1 MRPSRSRGFNLLEMA
16 VVLAIIGVLVSVA
29 LPSWRSA
36 QLQQVE
42 NEARTVLERLDLKQK
57 LHWQRYARYAL
68 EAELPPLGALS
79 ESVAAEYQLSV
90 ELTPEGYRL
99 SLLSLNADLSS
110 IGLTHSGLW
119 TQSSSKGPE

>member
-1 MRPSRSRGFNLLEMA
+1 MRPPRSRGFNLLEMA

-68 EAELPPLGALS
+68 EAELPPLAPCLKGRC
-79 ESVAAEYQLSV
+79 EYQLSV
-90 ELTPEGYRL
+90 ELTPGAIV
-99 SLLSLNADLSS
+99 SVC
-110 IGLTHSGLW
+110 
-119 TQSSSKGPE
+119 